1 MWSVIDFFKRQRRK
15 LFYAGS
21 IAVGGYLVFK
31 LAKWHMASKAA
42 EFEAL
47 LLDEARLE
55 HHFESNQR
63 TCDMTVRSLLP
74 ALKQV
79 LYERMDVERLKAQ
92 LKSDTS
98 ANNRVQVWE
107 NMKITALTQLIV
119 AMYSCCFLVVFLR
132 LQLNILGGNMYLDSL
147 NGEEGTEQVNGVNIR
162 VSEGVQREYL
172 NLVHCVLGDGI
183 QLLSQTVRDAV
194 SYAFQPV
201 GLKEQ
206 LTLQRLSELLSCACQ
221 KAEGKQSKELQPS
234 RRNGLVAIVLPVDH
248 LDTPCPSLSQSEQE
262 MVRSL
267 VAATK
272 DLLENDDFHH
282 VLEQCIVAGFHH
294 IIGTLGQ
301 HFLVKEGCA
310 SEGSLPLAKIL
321 PIVTNTV
328 PVLLDESGE
337 FLQIIMTLPKVQKF
351 AENVYDAFSK

>member
-1 MWSVIDFFKRQRRK
+1 M
-15 LFYAGS
+15 
-21 IAVGGYLVFK
+21 FK
-31 LAKWHMASKAA
+31 LVKWHMASRAA

-55 HHFESNQR
+55 HHFQSNQR

-92 LKSDTS
+92 LKSDTG
-98 ANNRVQVWE
+98 ANRVQIWE
-107 NMKITALTQLIV
+107 NMKITAFTQIIV
-119 AMYSCCFLVVFLR
+119 AVYSCCFLVVFLR

-147 NGEEGTEQVNGVNIR
+147 NKEEDSEQVNGGSNIR

-183 QLLSQTVRDAV
+183 QMLSRTVRDAV
-194 SYAFQPV
+194 SHAFQSV

-206 LTLQRLSELLSCACQ
+206 LTVQRLSELLHCACQ
-221 KAEGKQSKELQPS
+221 KAEGKSEEEIQPS
-234 RRNGLVAIVLPVDH
+234 RQIGLVAIVLPVDL
-248 LDTPCPSLSQSEQE
+248 LDTPCLSLSQSEQE
-262 MVRSL
+262 MFRSL

-282 VLEQCIVAGFHH
+282 VFDQCIATGFHRV
-294 IIGTLGQ
+294 INTLGQ
-301 HFLVKEGCA
+301 HFSAKEESA
-310 SEGSLPLAKIL
+310 SESSLPLAKIL

-328 PVLLDESGE
+328 PALLDESGE
-337 FLQIIMTLPKVQKF
+337 FLQTVMTLPKVQKF